1 MPARTFGL
9 QLLQG
14 RAQISLRRPAHGEL
28 HHHNGKAENDEKN
41 EIDEDESRPTVGS
54 GDEGEA
60 PDVAEADGAA
70 GR

>member
-1 MPARTFGL
+1 MPERPLGF
-9 QLLQG
+9 QLAERQADALLG
-14 RAQISLRRPAHGEL
+14 GPAHGEL
-28 HHHNGKAENDEKN
+28 HHHDGQAEKN

-60 PDVAEADGAA
+60 PDVAKADGAA